1 MFNLSVRNAKGEILD
16 LTNDRR
22 YDLYNIDGLNPTPA
36 TLNFSQ
42 LANYDGSIYNSG
54 QLGNRN
60 IVLYIKIHNDAESNR
75 INLYKYF
82 QLKKMIRIFYENNT
96 RSVYIDG
103 YVETFETEYF
113 SMNEVVQISIICPNP
128 YWKADEETQIDF
140 SNTIDLFEFPFSI
153 PEEGIEFSRIE
164 YITTAYINNGEIES
178 GMTIEFRAN
187 TSQILNPKFINRTT
201 QEYFALNFD
210 MNAGDIIRVNTRRG
224 EKSVMLIRD
233 GVETNI
239 INDMQTGSKWVHLAP
254 GLNELS
260 YECDEGQANLTVY
273 VYATKCYE
281 GV

>member
-1 MFNLSVRNAKGEILD
+1 MFNLSVRNTKGEILD
-16 LTNDRR
+16 LTNDSR
-22 YDLYNIDGLNPTPA
+22 YSLYQIDGLNPTPA

-103 YVETFETEYF
+103 YVETFEIEYF
-113 SMNEVVQISIICPNP
+113 SMNEIVQISIVCPNP
-128 YWKADEETQIDF
+128 YWKADEETQLDF

-153 PEEGIEFSRIE
+153 PVEGIEFSRIE
-164 YITTAYINNGEIES
+164 SITTTYIDSGEIET
-178 GMTIEFRAN
+178 GITIEFIAN
-187 TSQILNPKFINRTT
+187 SNQILNPKFINRTT
-201 QEYFALNFD
+201 QEYFVLNFD
-210 MNAGDIIRVNTRRG
+210 MNEGDVIRINTRRG
-224 EKSVMLIRD
+224 EKSVILIRD
-233 GVETNI
+233 AVETNI
-239 INDMQTGSKWVHLAP
+239 INNIQTGSKWVHLEP
-254 GLNELS
+254 GINELS
-260 YECDEGQANLTVY
+260 YECDEGQLNLTVH
-273 VYATKCYE
+273 VITTKCYE

>member
-1 MFNLSVRNAKGEILD
+1 MFNLSIRNTKGEILE

-22 YDLYNIDGLNPTPA
+22 YDLYKIDGLNPTPA

-42 LANYDGSIYNSG
+42 LANYDGSIYNGG

-113 SMNEVVQISIICPNP
+113 SMNEIVQISIICPNP
-128 YWKADEETQIDF
+128 YWKSDEETQLDF

-153 PEEGIEFSRIE
+153 PVEGIEFSRIE
-164 YITTAYINNGEIES
+164 SITTTYIDSGEIET
-178 GMTIEFRAN
+178 GIIIEFIAN
-187 TSQILNPKFINRTT
+187 SNQILNPKFINRTT

-210 MNAGDIIRVNTRRG
+210 MNEGDVIRINTHRG
-224 EKSVMLIRD
+224 EKSVILIRD

-239 INDMQTGSKWVHLAP
+239 INDMRTGSTWIQLVP
-254 GLNELS
+254 GINELS
-260 YECDEGQANLTVY
+260 YECDEGQANLTVH
-273 VYATKCYE
+273 VITTKCYE